1 MTLNDF
7 PTGQKV
13 RLTKIEG
20 DRRLVQK
27 LRALGISVGH
37 DLFVLQRRPGGLVV
51 GRDGNR
57 IALGAGV
64 AEKLRACVPD

>member
-1 MTLNDF
+1 MTFNEI
-7 PTGQKV
+7 PTGRKV
-13 RLTKIEG
+13 RLTEIDG

-27 LRALGISVGH
+27 LRSLGISVGH
-37 DLFVLQRRPGGLVV
+37 DLFILQRRPGGLVV

-64 AEKLRACVPD
+64 AEKLRASATD